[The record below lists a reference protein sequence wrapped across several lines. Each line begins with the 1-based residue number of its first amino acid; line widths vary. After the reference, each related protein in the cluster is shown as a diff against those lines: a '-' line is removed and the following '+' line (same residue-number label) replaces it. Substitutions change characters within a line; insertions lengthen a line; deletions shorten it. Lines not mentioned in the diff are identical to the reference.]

1 MVDPGLIAYLES
13 FVSED
18 RLRRFSEVLQ
28 WRTRYIT
35 VAMEDVY
42 HLHNASAVIRSADV
56 FGLQDVH
63 IIEERFGKRLDK
75 KIALGAQKW
84 VDIHR
89 YPTTEACLK
98 SLRDKG
104 YRILATTPRKD
115 ALSLEKLTV
124 DHKIAFL
131 FGAEKEGLSEKAL
144 EKADDLIH
152 IPMVG
157 FTESLN
163 VSVAAAIVLQRA
175 TSLLHASSVD
185 WKLREEERE
194 EKRVEWIKKSVRNLD
209 KIIARYHQDR

>member
-115 ALSLEKLTV
+115 ALTLEELTV

>member
-98 SLRDKG
+98 SLRHKG

-115 ALSLEKLTV
+115 ALTLGELTV

-185 WKLREEERE
+185 WKLREEEKE

>member
-115 ALSLEKLTV
+115 ALTLGELTV

>member
-115 ALSLEKLTV
+115 ALTLEELTV

-175 TSLLHASSVD
+175 TSLLHASNVD

>member
-18 RLRRFSEVLQ
+18 RVRRFSEVLQ

-115 ALSLEKLTV
+115 ALTLGELTV

-144 EKADDLIH
+144 ENADDLIH

-175 TSLLHASSVD
+175 TSLLHATSVD
-185 WKLREEERE
+185 WKLREEEKE

>member
-98 SLRDKG
+98 SLRNKG

-115 ALSLEKLTV
+115 ALTLGELTV

>member
-1 MVDPGLIAYLES
+1 MEDPGLIAYLES

-18 RLRRFSEVLQ
+18 RLRRFAEVLQ

-89 YPTTEACLK
+89 HPTTESCLK
-98 SLRDKG
+98 DLRDKG

-115 ALSLEKLTV
+115 ALSLDQLTV
-124 DHKIAFL
+124 DHKMAFL
-131 FGAEKEGLSEKAL
+131 FGAEKEGLSDKAL
-144 EKADDLIH
+144 KEADELIH

-175 TSLLHASSVD
+175 TSLLHASRAD
-185 WKLREEERE
+185 WRMSDVEKE

-209 KIIARYHQDR
+209 KIVARYHLDR

>member
-18 RLRRFSEVLQ
+18 RLRRFAEVLQ

-152 IPMVG
+152 IPRVG

>member
-185 WKLREEERE
+185 WKLREEEKE